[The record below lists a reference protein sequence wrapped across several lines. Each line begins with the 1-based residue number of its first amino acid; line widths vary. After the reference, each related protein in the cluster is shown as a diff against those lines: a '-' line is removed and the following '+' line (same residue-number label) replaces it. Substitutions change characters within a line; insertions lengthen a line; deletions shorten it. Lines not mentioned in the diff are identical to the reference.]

1 MKILR
6 TLLLFTFFVMCFAG
20 VSRAAWVIELSSG
33 KTLEANSCRVEKGRV
48 YLQYPIGEASIRL
61 SQVKTIRRDDRG
73 VALFQ
78 QKAVTEARQTSSGA
92 AALPQTVKPPQSAT
106 PAPLPPQ
113 NPVSANE
120 APPAKSPPAASG
132 QFELKPKFT
141 PETLSQLSSES
152 ARVKTSPKDV
162 AYNPEV
168 EDIINS
174 LQNADEAQRAE
185 IEKRMNKL
193 FEADNPK

>member
-1 MKILR
+1 MKIIR
-6 TLLLFTFFVMCFAG
+6 TLFLFTFFVMCFAG
-20 VSRAAWVIELSSG
+20 VSQSACIVELTSG
-33 KTLEANSCRVEKGRV
+33 RTLEANSCRVEKGRV

-61 SQVKTIRRDDRG
+61 SQVKTILRDDRG

-92 AALPQTVKPPQSAT
+92 AAPPQTVKPPQSAT

-141 PETLSQLSSES
+141 PETLSQLGSES
-152 ARVKTSPKDV
+152 TRVKTSPKDV